1 MKNHTLFL
9 TAVAVAGVLQACSNN
24 NGPSAADNT
33 MKTDTTTVRAS
44 ATPEAST
51 AMADTAFAN
60 KAAMGGMA
68 EVALGKMAADKST
81 DTNVKDFGDL
91 MVKDHG
97 KANDELAS
105 IAKSENIQLPTSLDA
120 KHQALSD
127 SLSKLSGKAF
137 DKAYVNAMLE
147 GHKQTLAL
155 LQDEAANGKD
165 PQLKAFAVNTAT
177 VVQGHLDKIE
187 KIHDGM
193 K

>member
-1 MKNHTLFL
+1 
-9 TAVAVAGVLQACSNN
+9 
-24 NGPSAADNT
+24 

-44 ATPEAST
+44 ATPEAAT
-51 AMADTAFAN
+51 AMSVTSLAK

-68 EVALGKMAADKST
+68 EVALGKMAADKSK
-81 DTNVKDFGDL
+81 DTKVKDFGDL
-91 MVKDHG
+91 MVEDHG

-165 PQLKAFAVNTAT
+165 PQMKAFAVNTAT